1 MAIKILKPG
10 LASSVQDLGRE
21 GYYHLGIPPS
31 GALDRYSLTAANLLV
46 GNPPGSAALEC
57 TLFGADVAFEQ
68 DTVFAVSGATIAL
81 KLDDE
86 AVPLNTCLLAR
97 RGQVLKMS
105 FATQG
110 ARCYLAIAGGIDVPQ
125 ALDSRSTYTLG
136 ALGGYLG
143 RPLQV
148 GDSLP
153 VTTACSHGPV
163 GLPLPVELQPK
174 LAQQV
179 QLRVLPGMYI
189 DRLTPESVESFFSD
203 NWAVSTESDRIGY
216 RFGKGRPL
224 AFKPRTPPFGA
235 GSDPSNIVDA
245 CYPIGSIQI
254 PAGLQPIVLH
264 RDAVSGGG
272 YMTLGTVISCDLDI
286 LGQLQPHA
294 RVNFTRVTMEQALT
308 VRHEQQS
315 LLQQMEKRL
324 VDDAVSWQQKRAST

>member
-1 MAIKILKPG
+1 MAIKVLKPG

-57 TLFGADVAFEQ
+57 MLTGAELLFEQ
-68 DTVFAVSGATIAL
+68 DTIFAVSGAIIAL
-81 KLDDE
+81 KLNGE
-86 AVPLNTCLLAR
+86 PVPQNTCLRACS
-97 RGQVLKMS
+97 GQILQMS
-105 FATQG
+105 YATCG
-110 ARCYLAIAGGIDVPQ
+110 ARSYLAVAGGIDVPPV
-125 ALDSRSTYTLG
+125 LDSHSTYTLG
-136 ALGGYLG
+136 SLGGYLG
-143 RPLQV
+143 RQLQA
-148 GDSLP
+148 GDRLP
-153 VTTACSHGPV
+153 VTADCARGLV
-163 GLPLPVELQPK
+163 GLQLPQELQPK

-179 QLRVLPGMYI
+179 QLRVVPGMYI

-203 NWAVSTESDRIGY
+203 TWSVSTESDRIGY
-216 RFGKGRPL
+216 RFGKGQALTFR
-224 AFKPRTPPFGA
+224 PRTPPFGA

-294 RVNFTRVTMEQALT
+294 KVNFIRVTMEQALAA
-308 VRHEQQS
+308 RREQQN
-315 LLQQMEKRL
+315 LLRQMENHL
-324 VDDAVSWQQKRAST
+324 QLEE

>member
-1 MAIKILKPG
+1 MAIKVLKPG

-31 GALDRYSLTAANLLV
+31 GALDRVSMTAANLLV
-46 GNPPGSAALEC
+46 GNSPGSATLEC
-57 TLFGADVAFEQ
+57 MLTGAELEFEQ
-68 DTVFAVSGATIAL
+68 DTVFAVSGATMAM
-81 KLDDE
+81 KLDGE
-86 AVPLNTCLLAR
+86 PVPQNTCLLAC
-97 RGQVLKMS
+97 RGQILQMS
-105 FATQG
+105 YATRG
-110 ARCYLAIAGGIDVPQ
+110 ARSYLAVAGGIDVQ
-125 ALDSRSTYTLG
+125 SVLDSRSTYTLG
-136 ALGGYLG
+136 SLGGYLG
-143 RPLQV
+143 RQLQA

-153 VTTACSHGPV
+153 VTADCTRGV
-163 GLPLPVELQPK
+163 IGLQLPQELQPE

-179 QLRVLPGMYI
+179 QLRVMPGMYI

-203 NWAVSTESDRIGY
+203 TWSVSTESDRIGY
-216 RFGKGRPL
+216 RFGKGQAL

-286 LGQLQPHA
+286 LGQLQPHGK
-294 RVNFTRVTMEQALT
+294 VNFIRVTMEQALAG
-308 VRHEQQS
+308 RHEQYS
-315 LLQQMEKRL
+315 LLRKMENCLQRRESSK
-324 VDDAVSWQQKRAST
+324 